1 MDRRLLAAVSVNL
14 LCLSSAHAESKHPAP
29 TVPWAITQLVPS
41 PGAAWDSNGH
51 GLSLRWQLTPFLYSW
66 GVHRNAPLKVRFFVV
81 EPSYRNTG
89 SFETFVSPEW
99 LRDGH
104 RFALRAGL
112 RTYLPVAQ
120 RGEALSLSLGSGIW
134 QQGREVGPMLEAGAY
149 VLFGVLGGQLSYAPG
164 LAHAEWTATLV
175 WRVL

>member
-1 MDRRLLAAVSVNL
+1 MDRRLLTVALPILASV
-14 LCLSSAHAESKHPAP
+14 APAWAESKHPVP
-29 TVPWAITQLVPS
+29 SVPWVVTQLVPS
-41 PGAAWDSNGH
+41 PGHAWDDDGH
-51 GLSLRWQLTPFLYSW
+51 SLSLRWQLTPFLYSW
-66 GVHRNAPLKVRFFVV
+66 GVHRRAPLKVRFFVV

-134 QQGREVGPMLEAGAY
+134 QQGREIGPMLEAGAY
-149 VLFGVLGGQLSYAPG
+149 ILFGVLGAQLSYAPG
-164 LAHAEWTATLV
+164 LAHAEWTATFV